1 MDLPKIISVDDH
13 VVEPAHVWET
23 WLPAKYRDR
32 GPKVVRRG
40 IERID
45 MINPG
50 NYKEV
55 FNDDSP
61 TKVDCWIY
69 EDLEFTLK
77 RHIAAAGYP
86 VEEHTLT
93 PVTYEDMRPG
103 CFDPKARLEDMDQRL
118 GRSVHVLPDVPPILR
133 ADLCGE
139 ARQGARPRVRQGLQ
153 RLDGRGVVRRLQRST
168 GAALPDPPV
177 GRSRRRRGGPAQRRP
192 GRFGRLL
199 QRVARITSA
208 CPPSTPGTGIR
219 SSRRVPTPARWSP
232 CTSARRRR
240 CP

>member
-13 VVEPAHVWET
+13 VVEPAHVFER

-69 EDLEFTLK
+69 EDLALTLK

-86 VEEHTLT
+86 PEEHTLT
-93 PVTYEDMRPG
+93 PVTYDDMRPG
-103 CFDPKARLEDMDQRL
+103 CYDPKARLEDMDQGWVEASMCFPTFPRFCGQTFAERSDKEL
-118 GRSVHVLPDVPPILR
+118 ALACVKAYNDWKIGRAHV
-133 ADLCGE
+133 
-139 ARQGARPRVRQGLQ
+139 
-153 RLDGRGVVRRLQRST
+153 
-168 GAALPDPPV
+168 
-177 GRSRRRRGGPAQRRP
+177 
-192 GRFGRLL
+192 
-199 QRVARITSA
+199 
-208 CPPSTPGTGIR
+208 
-219 SSRRVPTPARWSP
+219 
-232 CTSARRRR
+232 
-240 CP
+240 